1 MPGGGVLPFIQNELF
16 PVQSPKL
23 VTTKTAVSKLW
34 PFPKLPARAKKA
46 MTNKPSAAANLEKK
60 ASKSKNVTTLSERIL
75 NKGQKVG

>member
-1 MPGGGVLPFIQNELF
+1 MPGGGVLPCIQNELF

-46 MTNKPSAAANLEKK
+46 IKPSAAANLEKK